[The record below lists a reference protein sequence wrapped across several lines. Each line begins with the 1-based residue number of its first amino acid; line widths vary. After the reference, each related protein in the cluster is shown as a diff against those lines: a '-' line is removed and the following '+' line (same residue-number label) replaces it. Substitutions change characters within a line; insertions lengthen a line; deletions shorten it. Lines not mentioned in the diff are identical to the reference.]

1 MREVFLLKFGELV
14 LKGLNRLKFENR
26 LVKLVKTRMYKYGT
40 FEVYAK
46 QSVLFVEPIEC
57 EDLEAAFDAC
67 RKIFGIVAVQRCAVC
82 DKDIMVACKTAETY
96 LADMLKEVNNFKV
109 ESRRSDKSFPMTSI
123 QISQEIGGW
132 LNDKFDHLSPKMDNP
147 EMTVKVEVREKGIY
161 ISGKV
166 YPGAGGLPTGSNG
179 RGLLML
185 SGGID
190 SPVAG
195 HMMAK
200 RGLDLAAIHFFSYPY
215 TSEEA
220 KQKVLK
226 LAEIMTDYTG
236 KIPVF
241 IVPFTEIQEAIRD
254 NCFEDLFTVIMRRFM
269 VRIADKLAQQQL
281 CGCIITGE
289 SLGQVASQT
298 MEALGVTNACSE
310 TPIFRPL
317 IGMDK
322 NEITIISRKIGT
334 FETSILPY
342 EDCCTVFTPKHPVTK
357 PKMKKVIEEESRLDI
372 DALVQRALDETYYIV
387 VGE

>member
-46 QSVLFVEPIEC
+46 QSVLFVEPVEC
-57 EDLEAAFDAC
+57 TDLEAAFDAC

-82 DKDIMVACKTAETY
+82 DKDIMVACKTAEEY
-96 LADMLKEVNNFKV
+96 LSDMLHEVKTFKV

-132 LNDKFDHLSPKMDNP
+132 LNDKFDHLSPKMDEP

-166 YPGAGGLPTGSNG
+166 YPGAGGLPNGSNG

-289 SLGQVASQT
+289 SLGRSQ
-298 MEALGVTNACSE
+298 A
-310 TPIFRPL
+310 
-317 IGMDK
+317 
-322 NEITIISRKIGT
+322 
-334 FETSILPY
+334 
-342 EDCCTVFTPKHPVTK
+342 
-357 PKMKKVIEEESRLDI
+357 RLW
-372 DALVQRALDETYYIV
+372 RH
-387 VGE
+387 